1 MKTLLLLVIVAAG
14 GFFGYPLINE
24 DSSSE
29 CDALERIAVR
39 TFADIK
45 DKRAQTQG
53 TPQGTPQ
60 GTHQGNIA
68 EQVIGQL
75 LQGTSK
81 GQFAQ
86 VAVRNQFPDLPV
98 GAACALLYWKAL
110 VDPEDFRKDPTRLRP
125 GS

>member
-45 DKRAQTQG
+45 DKRPQAQG

-60 GTHQGNIA
+60 GMIA

-110 VDPEDFRKDPTRLRP
+110 IDPEGFRKDPTRLRP

>member
-1 MKTLLLLVIVAAG
+1 MKLLLLLVIVAAG

-39 TFADIK
+39 TFADTK
-45 DKRAQTQG
+45 DKRPQAQG
-53 TPQGTPQ
+53 T
-60 GTHQGNIA
+60 IA

-110 VDPEDFRKDPTRLRP
+110 VDPEGFRKDPTRLRP

>member
-45 DKRAQTQG
+45 DKRAQA
-53 TPQGTPQ
+53 Q

-110 VDPEDFRKDPTRLRP
+110 VDPEGFRKDPTRLRP